1 MPRSTR
7 VEAQSRSGTVPVKA
21 KSSSDSA
28 SSAASSSGSSAASS
42 YGSSGYGSSGAAGR
56 GGDAGEASAFR
67 LKGIDAAILALILG
81 FALLLIA
88 GTGFANGQELWPM
101 PDAVEYAAMAVN
113 LDRGLGPVLHF
124 AGNTYPSRYT
134 IGYPLILAAAYPLL
148 GHRPERFCLVTALT
162 ALIAIAGLYIL
173 TLWAFDRPS
182 AALAGLL
189 LATSPHFLGLS
200 TCVLSDVPAVA
211 VVVLAVMAFL
221 YAEERESLVASA
233 LCGLLA
239 GLAVTIR
246 VTNGAILAGML
257 AAVLLVRPRRLQFA
271 RVMAFAIGFIA
282 FPGLQAWIN
291 LHYLGSPLS
300 TGYAFWW
307 REAYS
312 SVLTTFELRFLFV
325 PWDLTYRHGNLVS
338 YAIAML
344 GLDGLFDQ
352 FNLGLEGQTLA
363 HSRYCLYPF
372 PVPLLAGL
380 GVFFAMQRKGNATT
394 MRALYL
400 GFGFL
405 GSLLLIYLPYF
416 FLDPRFLL
424 PALFVVFAAAGYGLV
439 SANRRLERGWAG
451 FAVIALDVVLAVAI
465 LVETGSRLA
474 APPRQSKLVPE
485 VLAMR
490 PRLTNA
496 VVVSDISLQWL
507 ELYAAGEGTELVG
520 LNNLASE
527 LHPKQVV
534 SEFHLYWLYDKKVGG
549 WSGPIPPILLPNG
562 ELDLVEAGKLAEEDK
577 KGRPVYLLV
586 VMPLTDDW
594 WDELNREFAQIDRR
608 FSHETVADYR
618 EVGLY
623 RLKPH

>member
-1 MPRSTR
+1 MSRSTR
-7 VEAQSRSGTVPVKA
+7 AKARSRSGSIRA
-21 KSSSDSA
+21 KPRYSSDRA
-28 SSAASSSGSSAASS
+28 SSEPAR
-42 YGSSGYGSSGAAGR
+42 R
-56 GGDAGEASAFR
+56 GGNGAKASIFR
-67 LKGIDAAILALILG
+67 FKGIDAVLLALLLG

-88 GTGFANGQELWPM
+88 NTGFANGQELWPM
-101 PDAVEYAAMAVN
+101 PDAVEYAASAVN

-124 AGNTYPSRYT
+124 GGNTYPCRYT

-148 GHRPERFCLVTALT
+148 GHRPERLCLITALT
-162 ALIAIAGLYIL
+162 ALVAIAGLYLL

-182 AALAGLL
+182 AILAGLL

-200 TCVLSDVPAVA
+200 TCVMSDVPSLA
-211 VVVLAVMAFL
+211 VVVLAALAFL
-221 YAEERESLVASA
+221 YAEEKESLVASA

-239 GLAVTIR
+239 GLALTIR

-257 AAVLLVRPRRLQFA
+257 AAVLLVRPSRLQFA
-271 RVMAFAIGFIA
+271 RVMAFAIGFTA
-282 FPGLQAWIN
+282 FPGLQALIN

-312 SVLTTFELRFLFV
+312 SVFTTFELRFLFV

-372 PVPLLAGL
+372 PVPLFAGL
-380 GVFFAMQRKGNATT
+380 GVFFAIRRKRNATT
-394 MRALYL
+394 MRAIYL

-405 GSLLLIYLPYF
+405 ASLLLIYLPYF

-424 PALFVVFAAAGYGLV
+424 PALFIVFAAAGWGLV

-451 FAVIALDVVLAVAI
+451 FAVIALDVVLAGAI

-474 APPRQSKLVPE
+474 VPPRQSKLVAE

-490 PRLTNA
+490 PRLKNA

-507 ELYAAGEGTELVG
+507 ELYAAGERTEFVG

-534 SEFHLYWLYDKKVGG
+534 SEFHLYWLYEKKAGG

-562 ELDLVEAGKLAEEDK
+562 ELDLSEARKLAEEDK

-586 VMPLTDDW
+586 VMPLTDEW
-594 WDELNREFAQIDRR
+594 WDELEREFAEIDRR

>member
-7 VEAQSRSGTVPVKA
+7 VEAQSRSGTIPVKA
-21 KSSSDSA
+21 KSSSDS
-28 SSAASSSGSSAASS
+28 ASSSGSSAASS

-134 IGYPLILAAAYPLL
+134 IGYPLILAAAYPFL

-200 TCVLSDVPAVA
+200 TCVMSDVPALAVA
-211 VVVLAVMAFL
+211 VLAALAFL

-233 LCGLLA
+233 LCGQLA
-239 GLAVTIR
+239 GLALTIR

-257 AAVLLVRPRRLQFA
+257 AAALLVRPRRLRLAQ
-271 RVMAFAIGFIA
+271 VMAFAIGFIA

-300 TGYAFWW
+300 TGYLFWW
-307 REAYS
+307 PGAFQ
-312 SVLTTFELRFLFV
+312 SVFTTFELRFLFV
-325 PWDLTYRHGNLVS
+325 PWDPSNRHGNLVS

-344 GLDGLFDQ
+344 GLDGLLGQ
-352 FNLGLEGQTLA
+352 LYLGLERQTLA
-363 HSRYCLYPF
+363 HSRYAFYPF
-372 PVPLLAGL
+372 PVAVFAGL
-380 GVFFAMQRKGNATT
+380 GVFFAVRGNRNAGT
-394 MRALYL
+394 MRAVYL

-405 GSLLLIYLPYF
+405 ASLLLTYLLYF
-416 FLDPRFLL
+416 YLDPRFLL
-424 PALFVVFAAAGYGLV
+424 PALFIVFAAAGYGLV
-439 SANRRLERGWAG
+439 SANRRLEWGWVG

-474 APPRQSKLVPE
+474 AQPPPAKQVAE
-485 VLAMR
+485 VIAMR
-490 PRLTNA
+490 PQLKNA

-507 ELYAAGEGTELVG
+507 EIYAGGDGTEFVSLNSLYAAEMEPNTEYHLRG
-520 LNNLASE
+520 LNNKKSE
-527 LHPKQVV
+527 GL
-534 SEFHLYWLYDKKVGG
+534 SL
-549 WSGPIPPILLPNG
+549 PIPPVLLPDG
-562 ELDLVEAGKLAEEDK
+562 KLDLAEAGKLAEEDK

-586 VMPLTDDW
+586 QMPVTDEW
-594 WDELNREFAQIDRR
+594 WDELNREFAEIDRR

-623 RLKPH
+623 RLERR

>member
-7 VEAQSRSGTVPVKA
+7 AKAQSRSGTIPVKA

-28 SSAASSSGSSAASS
+28 SSTASSA
-42 YGSSGYGSSGAAGR
+42 GSSGAAGR
-56 GGDAGEASAFR
+56 GGDSGEASVFR
-67 LKGIDAAILALILG
+67 VKGIDAAIIALILG

-124 AGNTYPSRYT
+124 GGNTYPSRYT

-148 GHRPERFCLVTALT
+148 GHRPERLCLVTALT

-200 TCVLSDVPAVA
+200 TCVMSDVPAVA
-211 VVVLAVMAFL
+211 VVVLAVLAFL
-221 YAEERESLVASA
+221 YAEEKESLVASV

-246 VTNGAILAGML
+246 VTDGAILTGML

-271 RVMAFAIGFIA
+271 RVIAFAIGFIA
-282 FPGLQAWIN
+282 FPGLQASIN
-291 LHYLGSPLS
+291 LHYFGSPLS
-300 TGYAFWW
+300 TGYLFWW
-307 REAYS
+307 PAAFK
-312 SVLTTFELRFLFV
+312 SVFTTFELHFLFA
-325 PWDLTYRHGNLVS
+325 PWDSTYRHGNLVS
-338 YAIAML
+338 YALAML
-344 GLDGLFDQ
+344 GLDGLLGELT
-352 FNLGLEGQTLA
+352 LGLEPQTLI
-363 HSRYCLYPF
+363 HSRYSFYPF
-372 PVPLLAGL
+372 PVPVFAGL
-380 GVFFAMQRKGNATT
+380 GVFFAMRRKGNATT
-394 MRALYL
+394 MRTLYL
-400 GFGFL
+400 GLGFL
-405 GSLLLIYLPYF
+405 GSLLLIYIPYF

-424 PALFVVFAAAGYGLV
+424 PALFIVFAAAGYGLV
-439 SANRRLERGWAG
+439 SANRKLESGWAG
-451 FAVIALDVVLAVAI
+451 FAVIALDVLLAVTI

-474 APPRQSKLVPE
+474 APPRRSKLFAE

-490 PRLTNA
+490 PRLRDA
-496 VVVSDISLQWL
+496 VVVSDISLQWM
-507 ELYAAGEGTELVG
+507 ELYTGGEGTEFVS
-520 LNNLASE
+520 LNSLYAAEKEPNTE
-527 LHPKQVV
+527 Y
-534 SEFHLYWLYDKKVGG
+534 HLRGLYDKKSDGSSLPV
-549 WSGPIPPILLPNG
+549 PPVLLPNG
-562 ELDLVEAGKLAEEDK
+562 ELDLAEAGKLAGADK

-586 VMPLTDDW
+586 LMPVTDEW
-594 WDELNREFAQIDRR
+594 WDELEREFAEIDRR